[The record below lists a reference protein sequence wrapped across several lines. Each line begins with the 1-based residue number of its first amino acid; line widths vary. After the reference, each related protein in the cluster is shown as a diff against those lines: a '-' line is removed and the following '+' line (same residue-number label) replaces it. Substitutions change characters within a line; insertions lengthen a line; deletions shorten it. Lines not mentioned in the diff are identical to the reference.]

1 MDFIESVMG
10 AVSGFH
16 RVADELSE
24 ILIGTCL
31 VYEHIVWYCCV
42 AFHAGK
48 CSLELRVVV
57 NTSQIF
63 ARQLIALS
71 LSTRAV
77 NFYIETLAVHLL
89 AKKFSHVLWS
99 LVRLALGPEP
109 ASFAAMYMK
118 DSMTKAVIYQC

>member
-1 MDFIESVMG
+1 MDFIVSVMG

-48 CSLELRVVV
+48 CSQELRVVV

-71 LSTRAV
+71 LST
-77 NFYIETLAVHLL
+77 
-89 AKKFSHVLWS
+89 
-99 LVRLALGPEP
+99 
-109 ASFAAMYMK
+109 
-118 DSMTKAVIYQC
+118 